1 MIKMKM
7 LFAAALLS
15 ISGTAQAHEIWI
27 ERDGDG
33 PARIYLGEPE
43 DALPPGGD
51 PEFPKLKMPTLL
63 GATSATPIRKAG
75 YLEVVAPAGDVC
87 AWDDNVFAPWGEE
100 GAREGVIYYARA
112 GRSETRAALPFEIV
126 PVTAGGNRFRLVRD
140 GRPVDDTAI
149 TVITPDKWTRKIVT
163 DADGTIELTLREAG
177 RYLLS
182 AAVEEK
188 GPHTLPGGDVQ
199 TLHRITT
206 TTFVHS

>member
-1 MIKMKM
+1 MMKMKT

-27 ERDGDG
+27 ERDGEG

-43 DALPPGGD
+43 GALPPGGD
-51 PEFPKLKMPTLL
+51 PEFPKLKAPTLL
-63 GATSATPIRKAG
+63 GASATPVRKAG
-75 YLEVVAPAGDVC
+75 YLEVIAPAGDVR
-87 AWDDNVFAPWGEE
+87 AWDDNIFAPWGEE

-112 GRSETRAALPFEIV
+112 GRSETRAELPFEIV
-126 PVTAGGNRFRLVRD
+126 PVTAGGNHFRLVRD
-140 GRPVDDTAI
+140 GRPVADTAI

-163 DADGTIELTLREAG
+163 DADGTIELTPREAG

-188 GPHTLPGGDVQ
+188 GSHTLPGGDVQ
-199 TLHRITT
+199 TLHQITT
-206 TTFVHS
+206 TTFMHN